1 MNQAQKRL
9 KFISECILILLAV
22 SFVKS
27 ILEIFLT
34 DVIIDDVSESLII
47 TSKIIICL
55 LFTVII
61 FIPQLYIGVRGL
73 KIAKNPNSSK
83 SHIVW
88 AVIFAGFAILLIIS
102 AIVGMVNTGDIARNI
117 FGIVNGGIDLAM
129 YSCYIVFAKQVFDEV

>member
-1 MNQAQKRL
+1 MNQAKKRL

-34 DVIIDDVSESLII
+34 DVTIDDVSESLII
-47 TSKIIICL
+47 TSKIIIGL
-55 LFTVII
+55 LLTAII

-83 SHIVW
+83 AHIVW
-88 AVIFAGFAILLIIS
+88 AVIFAGFAILSIIS
-102 AIVGMVNTGDIARNI
+102 AIVGMVNTGDIAKNI

>member
-1 MNQAQKRL
+1 MNQAKKRL

-34 DVIIDDVSESLII
+34 DVTIDDVSESLII
-47 TSKIIICL
+47 TSKIIICVL
-55 LFTVII
+55 LTAII

-73 KIAKNPNSSK
+73 KIAKNPNNSK

-88 AVIFAGFAILLIIS
+88 AVIFAGFAILSIIS

>member
-1 MNQAQKRL
+1 MNQAKKRL

-34 DVIIDDVSESLII
+34 DVKIDDVSESLII

-55 LFTVII
+55 LLTAII

-73 KIAKNPNSSK
+73 KIAKNPNNSK

-88 AVIFAGFAILLIIS
+88 AVIFAGFAILSIIS

>member
-1 MNQAQKRL
+1 MNQAKKRL

-34 DVIIDDVSESLII
+34 DVTIDDVSESLII
-47 TSKIIICL
+47 TSKIIIGL
-55 LFTVII
+55 LLTAII

-83 SHIVW
+83 AHIVW
-88 AVIFAGFAILLIIS
+88 AVIFAGFAILSIIS

>member
-1 MNQAQKRL
+1 MNQAKKRL

-22 SFVKS
+22 SFIKS

-34 DVIIDDVSESLII
+34 DVKIDDVSESLII

-55 LFTVII
+55 LLTAII

-83 SHIVW
+83 SHIIW
-88 AVIFAGFAILLIIS
+88 AVIFAGFAILSIIS

-129 YSCYIVFAKQVFDEV
+129 YSCYVVFAKQVFDEV

>member
-1 MNQAQKRL
+1 MNQAKKRL

-34 DVIIDDVSESLII
+34 DVTIDDVSESLII

-55 LFTVII
+55 LLTAII

-73 KIAKNPNSSK
+73 KIAKNPNNSK

-88 AVIFAGFAILLIIS
+88 AVIFAGFAILSIIS

>member
-1 MNQAQKRL
+1 MNQAKKRL

-22 SFVKS
+22 SFIKS
-27 ILEIFLT
+27 ILEIFLK
-34 DVIIDDVSESLII
+34 DVTIDDVSESLII
-47 TSKIIICL
+47 TSKIVICL

-83 SHIVW
+83 SHIIW
-88 AVIFAGFAILLIIS
+88 AVIFAGFAILSIIS